1 MNFINEPEF
10 EGRLGGEIRYVA
22 TNASYSDEEGNLIAF
37 SNGIQVLNNDGIVIP
52 GAENLQPDGN
62 YPAGYTTLQGML
74 FLPSPGQEDAFY
86 SFSGDRFIFQDSNDD
101 YQGGFDSLTYCKF
114 RNTGTVE
121 LEEYRELILYDT
133 LYPQKIIATKHANGR
148 DWWLLFNVYDT
159 NKFYKI
165 LLDPDGF
172 SIPDFQNIGEVPFS
186 GGLDQAH
193 YSPDGAHYAFYSYSG
208 NTGTVTR
215 SSVDLFSF
223 DRCSGQLSNP
233 QRHIFPS
240 PNGGPGGIAFS
251 PNSQYMYVS
260 LWDSIVQYD
269 LYSPDIFESEVT
281 VAKYDGFISPGPDS
295 VQNYPTRFFQMQLA
309 PNDKIYVNIPN
320 VVSRFLHVIDQPN
333 EKGIACNV
341 LQHEIQLPYFNW
353 VKMPNFPNYRL
364 GALENSGCD
373 TLGPVCQFTYDV
385 SAWDY
390 AFTDMSTNDPT
401 FWHWDFGDGNIA
413 SEQDPSHTFAA
424 SGMYEVCLTASNDY
438 GEDIYCESIT
448 VIDTD
453 IKETDLSSEIAVLP
467 NPAVSEVHFVFP
479 ETFVLEHL
487 GIYDSSGRLLRR
499 YEGNH
504 SSIDLGIFHSG
515 VYLFEFV
522 DKKGR
527 KVMKRVVLL

>member
-1 MNFINEPEF
+1 
-10 EGRLGGEIRYVA
+10 
-22 TNASYSDEEGNLIAF
+22 
-37 SNGIQVLNNDGIVIP
+37 
-52 GAENLQPDGN
+52 
-62 YPAGYTTLQGML
+62 
-74 FLPSPGQEDAFY
+74 
-86 SFSGDRFIFQDSNDD
+86 
-101 YQGGFDSLTYCKF
+101 
-114 RNTGTVE
+114 
-121 LEEYRELILYDT
+121 
-133 LYPQKIIATKHANGR
+133 
-148 DWWLLFNVYDT
+148 
-159 NKFYKI
+159 
-165 LLDPDGF
+165 
-172 SIPDFQNIGEVPFS
+172 
-186 GGLDQAH
+186 
-193 YSPDGAHYAFYSYSG
+193 
-208 NTGTVTR
+208 
-215 SSVDLFSF
+215 
-223 DRCSGQLSNP
+223 
-233 QRHIFPS
+233 
-240 PNGGPGGIAFS
+240 
-251 PNSQYMYVS
+251 MYVS
-260 LWDSIVQYD
+260 LCDSIVQYD